1 LASHINITRKHNT
14 LGFLSTVH
22 IVNENNKTKP
32 FSENNKTKPFS
43 ENNRTKPFSE
53 NNILEILTLWCSS
66 KT

>member
-1 LASHINITRKHNT
+1 